1 MTGEPQSDCSEAA
14 AVSGYVNLLDTL
26 DRFIADSDVHGRR
39 VGLLL
44 IDMSRIDM
52 LYPSLGYKK
61 VSQILDSIQ
70 ASLQQIKRQADSL
83 LRLNEHRFALII
95 ADLKFPGMAELA
107 ANKIHNAID
116 GLQSLT
122 GIDTAIHP
130 ATGAAL
136 FPEHG
141 RTAETLVLE
150 ADAALQTA
158 RSTNESLVY
167 AGNKQNIQINRS
179 RSLEACLEPAFKDCQ
194 FELHYQP
201 KVNLVSRQIFGAE
214 ALLRWNHPAYGMILP
229 DIFIPVV
236 ENSPLLP
243 EITLWALNTALRQS
257 MTIRERSPDFRTAVN
272 ISPRLLDQPDLVDL
286 VSRALKTWDTDPQS
300 LILEV
305 TETSM
310 MVNHEISQQN
320 LKKLSESGVMLSIDD
335 FGTGYSSYSYLQQ
348 LPVQEMKIDQSF
360 VREMLSNSNSE
371 RLIRSMIN
379 LGHDMGINVL
389 VEGIET
395 PEEMTRLRELG
406 CVYGQGFLIGKP
418 MPFDEIHEWIETS
431 EWG

>member
-1 MTGEPQSDCSEAA
+1 MAGEPQSDCSDTAGD
-14 AVSGYVNLLDTL
+14 SGYVNLLETL
-26 DRFIADSDVHGRR
+26 DRHIADCDAHGRH

-61 VSQILDSIQ
+61 VSQILDSLQ
-70 ASLQQIKRQADSL
+70 TSLLEIKRQTDSL

-107 ANKIHNAID
+107 ANRIHNAID
-116 GLQSLT
+116 GLHSLT
-122 GIDTAIHP
+122 GMDAAIHP

-136 FPEHG
+136 FPENG
-141 RTAETLVLE
+141 RNAETLLLE
-150 ADAALQTA
+150 ADAAVQTA
-158 RSTNESLVY
+158 RRTNEPLVY
-167 AGNKQNIQINRS
+167 AGSTQNIQINRS

-201 KVNLVSRQIFGAE
+201 KVNLVTRQILGAE

-229 DIFIPVV
+229 EIFIPVV
-236 ENSPLLP
+236 ENSTLLP
-243 EITLWALNTALRQS
+243 DITLWALNTALRQS
-257 MTIRERSPDFRTAVN
+257 MTIRARSPDFRTAVN
-272 ISPRLLDQPDLVDL
+272 LSPRLLDQPDLVDL
-286 VSRALKTWDTDPQS
+286 VTRALQTWDTDPQS

-320 LKKLSESGVMLSIDD
+320 LQKLSESGVTLSIDD

-360 VREMLSNSNSE
+360 VREILSNSNSE

-379 LGHDMGINVL
+379 LGNDMGINVL

-395 PEEMTRLRELG
+395 PEEMARLRELG

-418 MPFDEIHEWIETS
+418 MPFDEMLEWIETS
-431 EWG
+431 EWE